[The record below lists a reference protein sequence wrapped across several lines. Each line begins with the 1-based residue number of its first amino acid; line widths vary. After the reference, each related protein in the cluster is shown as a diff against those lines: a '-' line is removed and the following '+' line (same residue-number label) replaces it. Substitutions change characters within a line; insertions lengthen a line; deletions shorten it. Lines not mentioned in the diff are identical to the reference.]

1 MNVEPQPLATDR
13 NEKRM
18 TPRMQRRPIESLGL
32 AVLLSCALGA
42 CMAGPDYKAPATASL
57 GVPENWSENWSAPS
71 QPLSAADLASWWTR
85 FDDPLLNSTV
95 ERALAANLDIAQAEA
110 RLRQARE
117 ASIQAGAGLLPSL
130 GASGGGGRNFTSPGA
145 DASSF
150 SLGLDAS
157 WQLDLFGGTRRG
169 VEAARA
175 DEEAV
180 RYSLEDLRIAIVA
193 EVVTNYIQLRLA
205 QEQLRIATANAGFQR
220 DNYDIAR
227 WRVMAGLSSSLDEQQ
242 ARTQLA
248 QTEASI
254 PALETSRRNALNR
267 IAVLTG
273 QAPGEAT
280 AALEPSATIPEPAA
294 GIAAGIPADTLR
306 QRPDVRSAERS
317 LAAATARIGVA
328 EAQLLPSLGISGN
341 IGTSA
346 LSVGNLFDVVTGSLF
361 AQLGQTIFDGGTRRS
376 QVRAQEAAVDG
387 ALAAYRQTVLAGL
400 EDVENA
406 LTASTG
412 ADRRT
417 AQLVIA
423 EEAARNSAVLARVQ
437 YQAGMTDFQTLLNTE
452 QSLLSAGNSLAAS
465 RAERSLAMVQLYN
478 ALGGGWQ
485 TMNGNGE

>member
-1 MNVEPQPLATDR
+1 
-13 NEKRM
+13 
-18 TPRMQRRPIESLGL
+18 MQRCQTPPLLL
-32 AVLLSCALGA
+32 ALLLSTALAACA
-42 CMAGPDYKAPATASL
+42 AGPDYTGPGAQGS
-57 GVPENWSENWSAPS
+57 GVPAGWSSAAARAS
-71 QPLSAADLASWWTR
+71 RPLSPAELAGWWKG
-85 FDDPLLNSTV
+85 FNDPLLDRMV
-95 ERALAANLDIAQAEA
+95 ERALATNLDIAQAEA

-117 ASIQAGAGLLPSL
+117 ASIQAGAGYLPSL
-130 GASGGGGRNFTSPGA
+130 GASAGGGRNFTSAGA
-145 DASSF
+145 GANANAF

-157 WQLDLFGGTRRG
+157 WQLDLFGGTRRS

-175 DEEAV
+175 DEAAIH
-180 RYSLEDLRIAIVA
+180 YSLEDVRIAIIA
-193 EVVTNYIQLRLA
+193 EVATNYIQLRLA
-205 QEQLRIATANAGFQR
+205 QEQLRIAHANAGFQR
-220 DNYDIAR
+220 DNYNIAR

-254 PALETSRRNALNR
+254 PALETSCRNALNR
-267 IAVLTG
+267 LAVLTG

-280 AALEPSATIPEPAA
+280 AALEPAANIPEPPA

-306 QRPDVRSAERS
+306 QRPDVRAAERN

-328 EAQLLPSLGISGN
+328 EARLLPSLGISGN

-346 LSVGNLFDVVTGSLF
+346 LTVGKLFDVVTGSLF
-361 AQLGQTIFDGGTRRS
+361 AQAGQAIFDGGTRRS
-376 QVRAQEAAVDG
+376 QVRAQEAAADG
-387 ALAAYRQTVLAGL
+387 ALAAYRQAVLGGL

-406 LTASTG
+406 LVASTG

-423 EEAARNSAVLARVQ
+423 QEAAHNSALLARAQ
-437 YQAGMTDFQTLLNTE
+437 YQSGLTDFQTLLNTE
-452 QSLLSAGNSLAAS
+452 QSLLSAGNSLASS
-465 RAERSLAMVQLYN
+465 RAERSLAMVKLYN

>member
-1 MNVEPQPLATDR
+1 
-13 NEKRM
+13 M
-18 TPRMQRRPIESLGL
+18 TPRMQRRPTQPLL
-32 AVLLSCALGA
+32 VALLLSTTLAACA
-42 CMAGPDYKAPATASL
+42 AGPNYREPAVQGLGVPAAWSSTAATASR
-57 GVPENWSENWSAPS
+57 
-71 QPLSAADLASWWTR
+71 PLSAAELAEWWKG
-85 FDDPLLNSTV
+85 FNDPLLNQMV
-95 ERALAANLDIAQAEA
+95 ERALATNLDIAQAEA

-117 ASIQAGAGLLPSL
+117 ASIQAGAGYLPSL
-130 GASGGGGRNFTSPGA
+130 GASAGGGRNFTSGGA
-145 DASSF
+145 DANAF

-157 WQLDLFGGTRRG
+157 WQLDLFSGTRRG

-175 DEEAV
+175 DEAAIQ
-180 RYSLEDLRIAIVA
+180 YSLEDVRIAIVA
-193 EVVTNYIQLRLA
+193 EVATNYIQLRLA
-205 QEQLRIATANAGFQR
+205 QEQLRIAHANAGFQR
-220 DNYDIAR
+220 DNYNIAR

-267 IAVLTG
+267 LAVLTG

-280 AALEPSATIPEPAA
+280 VALEPAATIPEPPA
-294 GIAAGIPADTLR
+294 GIAVGIPADTLR
-306 QRPDVRSAERS
+306 QRPDIRAAERN
-317 LAAATARIGVA
+317 LAAATARFGVA

-346 LSVGNLFDVVTGSLF
+346 LTVGNLFDVVTGSLF
-361 AQLGQTIFDGGTRRS
+361 AQVGQAIFDGGTRRS

-387 ALAAYRQTVLAGL
+387 ALAAYRQTVLGGL

-406 LTASTG
+406 LVASTG
-412 ADRRT
+412 ADQRT

-437 YQAGMTDFQTLLNTE
+437 YQSGMTDFQTLLNTE
-452 QSLLSAGNSLAAS
+452 QSLLSAANNLASS
-465 RAERSLAMVQLYN
+465 RAERSLAMVKLLN